1 MGLRIE
7 LQSTIKKKSDGS
19 LYIVI
24 PQPIKVLGDLNK
36 RDSITLGLDR
46 RNRIIIKKNKKSS

>member
-1 MGLRIE
+1 MRIE

-24 PQPIKVLGDLNK
+24 PQPIQILGDMNK

-46 RNRIIIKKNKKSS
+46 RNRLIISKNKKSS